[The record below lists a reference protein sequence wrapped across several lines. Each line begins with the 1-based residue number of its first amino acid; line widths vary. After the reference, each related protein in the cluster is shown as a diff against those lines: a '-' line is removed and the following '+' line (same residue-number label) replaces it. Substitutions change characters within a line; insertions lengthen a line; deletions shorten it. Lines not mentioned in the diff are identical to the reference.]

1 MAGKWTI
8 ESLAFQLSS
17 YVKRWQRKYNYLMIG
32 TEKIEEQGKSFF
44 QIMKVF
50 FVCWL
55 SVIAKLFMLKIK
67 WLLN

>member
-32 TEKIEEQGKSFF
+32 TFIQNY
-44 QIMKVF
+44 
-50 FVCWL
+50 L
-55 SVIAKLFMLKIK
+55 SGSGFDIYSTESDHDLKEHFRMLKLKIIC
-67 WLLN
+67 